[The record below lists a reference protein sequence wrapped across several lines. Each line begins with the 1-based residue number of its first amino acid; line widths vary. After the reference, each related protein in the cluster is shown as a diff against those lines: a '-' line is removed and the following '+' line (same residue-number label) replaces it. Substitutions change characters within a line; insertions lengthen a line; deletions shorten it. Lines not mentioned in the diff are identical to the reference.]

1 MIKCD
6 RHIGTTNDEWCW
18 KCQELLDEVRFESI
32 ESLKKLK
39 KVKVI
44 FLDND
49 GVICLSNNWG
59 GRAKKWKKYK
69 KLNPEATSDT
79 VAPVEVRFDDFD
91 KKAVKVLNDVLELTG
106 AELVVSSDWRLH
118 ATLEEISEYY
128 LSKGISKAPI
138 AFTKRYIGCDKPDE
152 FVWRRST
159 MYEQQRCIEVRQY
172 LTDHPEITHWACIDD
187 LQLGGKD
194 SYGYEQVW
202 GLTNFVHTPR
212 DNEGIKQSGVKEKL
226 LEYLSSND

>member
-6 RHIGTTNDEWCW
+6 RHIVTTNDEWCW

-49 GVICLSNNWG
+49 GVICLANNWG

-79 VAPVEVRFDDFD
+79 IAPVEVRFDDFD

-226 LEYLSSND
+226 LEYLTSND